1 MAYRGKIRSYVRME
15 FTMKE
20 GVGGNQQEFDKNV
33 HVTLPGL
40 QEREDW
46 TYACWDLGEILE
58 ESQFSAIVYT

>member
-1 MAYRGKIRSYVRME
+1 ME

-58 ESQFSAIVYT
+58 ESQFSAVVYT